1 MRIFMTTLKHILFPF
16 DFSHQASL
24 AVPFVRAVAKHFE
37 ARITLISVVPP
48 VWDVPSMGM
57 PVMVDIDTQSMESD
71 LKARL
76 ERTLTTE
83 YLGIPVQRVTA
94 SGDPAWKITE
104 FAHSNAVDLI
114 MMPTHGCGLFRS
126 LLIGSVTAKVLHD
139 AKCPVWTATHA
150 EEQRSRD
157 VPRTI
162 VCAIDGTDKTT
173 AQMQW
178 AEAFSKK
185 IGATLKLL
193 HIVSPISDWLDLP
206 NEQELQEQV
215 REEARRKLES
225 LRQSAGIEAPVRVA
239 VGQVANTVTE
249 EARQEGADLVIIGRG
264 SLQSPLGRLRTHAYG
279 IIQKSPCPVLS
290 V

>member
-1 MRIFMTTLKHILFPF
+1 
-16 DFSHQASL
+16 
-24 AVPFVRAVAKHFE
+24 
-37 ARITLISVVPP
+37 
-48 VWDVPSMGM
+48 
-57 PVMVDIDTQSMESD
+57 
-71 LKARL
+71 
-76 ERTLTTE
+76 
-83 YLGIPVQRVTA
+83 
-94 SGDPAWKITE
+94 
-104 FAHSNAVDLI
+104 
-114 MMPTHGCGLFRS
+114 
-126 LLIGSVTAKVLHD
+126 LIGSVTAKVLHD